1 MIKSEI
7 YQRLELIERLYS
19 LSEKGKWLLLQE
31 YILFFIDWGWDESRE
46 SYKKLEQVGEE
57 FEVWEAN

>member
-19 LSEKGKWLLLQE
+19 LSEKGK
-31 YILFFIDWGWDESRE
+31 
-46 SYKKLEQVGEE
+46 
-57 FEVWEAN
+57 